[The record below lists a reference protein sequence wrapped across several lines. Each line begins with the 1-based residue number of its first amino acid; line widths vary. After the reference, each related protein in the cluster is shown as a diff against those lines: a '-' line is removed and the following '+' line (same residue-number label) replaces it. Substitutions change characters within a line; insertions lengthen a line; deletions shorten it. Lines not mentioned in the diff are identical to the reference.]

1 MSTHQI
7 LDQVLQLAPEERI
20 QLIEDAWASLAAT
33 PESVPVPNWHRTL
46 LDERLADPNEVGS
59 RTWEEVKAA
68 ARRQAP

>member
-1 MSTHQI
+1 MSTHPI

-59 RTWEEVKAA
+59 RTWDEVKAA
-68 ARRQAP
+68 ARRHAP